1 MMRWVWLSECDNTER
16 TAMLRLMRIYVDT
29 SVIGGCF
36 DEEFSEASNRLF
48 ELARS
53 GRLVLLV
60 SDVVLRELEH
70 APEIVRSLLNSLPD
84 SSIERIY
91 ADKGSLELRDAYS
104 DARILGPKWLDD
116 MTHVAIAT
124 VSRADAIVSWNF
136 KHIVRLDKMKAY
148 NQVNILNGYG
158 ILTIIS
164 PMEVMT
170 DEED

>member
-1 MMRWVWLSECDNTER
+1 VWWSEWILQVAVER
-16 TAMLRLMRIYVDT
+16 VHRETQRVVVEDWGKPG
-29 SVIGGCF
+29 SVPSF
-36 DEEFSEASNRLF
+36 
-48 ELARS
+48 
-53 GRLVLLV
+53 
-60 SDVVLRELEH
+60 
-70 APEIVRSLLNSLPD
+70 P
-84 SSIERIY
+84 
-91 ADKGSLELRDAYS
+91 K
-104 DARILGPKWLDD
+104 ILGPKWLDD